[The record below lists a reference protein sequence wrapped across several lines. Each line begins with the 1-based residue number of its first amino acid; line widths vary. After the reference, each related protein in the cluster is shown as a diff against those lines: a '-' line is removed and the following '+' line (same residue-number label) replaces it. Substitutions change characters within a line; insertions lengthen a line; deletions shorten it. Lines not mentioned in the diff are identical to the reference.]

1 MSRPSLA
8 TPRAILILLALAA
21 AVDLLPGASGASNV
35 LSGLL
40 QLIFFGG
47 LGWLGHRLYREHRI
61 ALFSLGDRARGIL
74 YGSLVLVVLGFA
86 ATARL
91 WQSGAGIVAWLVLLG
106 LACGGF
112 LHVVRAARG

>member
-1 MSRPSLA
+1 MSRPSLP
-8 TPRAILILLALAA
+8 TVRNVLILLALAA
-21 AVDLLPGASGASNV
+21 AVDLLPGASGASSL

-40 QLIFFGG
+40 QLIFLGG
-47 LGWLGHRLYREHRI
+47 LAWFGYRLYREHRV

-91 WQSGAGIVAWLVLLG
+91 WQSGGGIIAWLMLLG
-106 LACGGF
+106 LACAGF
-112 LHVVRAARG
+112 LHVVRVARG